1 MDLKFCSIKVF
12 FYNCRGLV
20 SSMRDVQMLCKQY
33 HIIVLQETWVAKQ
46 NLSILSTVSKTHH
59 AFGISSVDYE
69 TGLFVGRPY
78 GGTAILWDRSLP
90 ASPWFN
96 DDNSI
101 IGLKLKVNKTTI
113 RIVNVYLPYCSSAN
127 VDDYLMYLSK
137 VCVNL

>member
-1 MDLKFCSIKVF
+1 MDLKSCSIKVVS
-12 FYNCRGLV
+12 YNCRVLL

-59 AFGISSVDYE
+59 AFDISSVDYE
-69 TGLFVGRPY
+69 TGLFVSKSY

-96 DDNSI
+96 IDNSI
-101 IGLKLKVNKTTI
+101 ISLKLKVNKTVI
-113 RIVNVYLPYCSSAN
+113 GIANVYLPYCSSAN
-127 VDDYLMYLSK
+127 VDDY
-137 VCVNL
+137 